1 MAEDSKPKTDYASN
15 SVKSK
20 KAAPAAVDRPEIHQI
35 ASASRRKKGIGAKF
49 KESFVGDSAE
59 SVAQYVIWDI
69 LVPRAKDLLFDII
82 NGGSERALFGTSSP
96 RGRRGSSRRSQLVDK
111 TDYKGM
117 SGSRRERESD
127 REDRELSKKERTN
140 FDFDDIVIPTRGEAE
155 QVRDTLLALV
165 DQYDSATV
173 ADFYSAVGISTEH
186 TDLKFGWT
194 DLEEARIE
202 PARGGGYILDLPR
215 VETL

>member
-15 SVKSK
+15 SAKSK
-20 KAAPAAVDRPEIHQI
+20 KTAPAAVDRPEIHQI

-49 KESFVGDSAE
+49 KESFAGDSAE
-59 SVAQYVIWDI
+59 SVGQYILWDI
-69 LVPRAKDLLFDII
+69 IVPRFKDLLFDTIV
-82 NGGSERALFGTSSP
+82 GGSEKSLFGTSS
-96 RGRRGSSRRSQLVDK
+96 RGGRRGSSRRSQLVDK
-111 TDYKGM
+111 TDYRGM
-117 SGSRRERESD
+117 SSSRRERESD
-127 REDRELSKKERTN
+127 REDRELSKRERTN